1 MAVGRHGYCGV
12 ATVGG
17 GETSIGMGIAPSAR
31 RPGEPAEALFARLLD
46 ALPEAAAATARAE
59 RVGPLRGMAPLA
71 RRVARVSG
79 RGFLLVGDAAGF
91 VDPFTGEGLHRA
103 LRGAELAAA
112 AAAAELA
119 RPDREPRGYAHA
131 RRSAFGAKERA
142 VLVLQAALSVP
153 ALFDHCLRRAEARDA
168 VGRALTG
175 VFGDYEPAGTA
186 FRPGV
191 LAGLLRP

>member
-1 MAVGRHGYCGV
+1 MGV
-12 ATVGG
+12 
-17 GETSIGMGIAPSAR
+17 APSAR
-31 RPGEPAEALFARLLD
+31 RPGEPAETLFARLLD
-46 ALPEAAAATARAE
+46 ALPQAAAATAGAE
-59 RVGPLRGMAPLA
+59 RVGPLRGVAPLA

-112 AAAAELA
+112 AAAAALA

-131 RRSAFGAKERA
+131 RRSAFTAKERA
-142 VLVLQAALSVP
+142 VLVLQAALAVP
-153 ALFDHCLRRAEARDA
+153 ALFDHCLRRAEARDG

-175 VFGDYEPAGTA
+175 VFGDYEPAGAA
-186 FRPGV
+186 FRPAV